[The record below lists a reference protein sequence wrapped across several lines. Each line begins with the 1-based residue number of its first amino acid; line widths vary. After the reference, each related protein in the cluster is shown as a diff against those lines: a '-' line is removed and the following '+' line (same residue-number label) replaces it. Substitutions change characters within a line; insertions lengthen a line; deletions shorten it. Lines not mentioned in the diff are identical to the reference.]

1 MPSRWFSRTSGK
13 SAARK
18 RAPARRK
25 PAAPPSKAK
34 RAAVLLSISILVTM
48 LGAGAFWFVW
58 PLLQQQGPE
67 PEVAASVLDKLRK
80 MPSNQEGLT
89 VDQSV
94 AQQLEK
100 SRRVGNLVAYQ
111 GWSVH
116 QAPGDKSKLLVVF
129 AFDER
134 DNTKQRAEWLA
145 DSNGSTFTPLTDLA
159 AAVFKP

>member
-1 MPSRWFSRTSGK
+1 M
-13 SAARK
+13 
-18 RAPARRK
+18 
-25 PAAPPSKAK
+25 
-34 RAAVLLSISILVTM
+34 LSISIIVTL

-58 PLLQQQGPE
+58 PLFQSQGPE

-89 VDQSV
+89 VEQSV

-111 GWSVH
+111 GWTVH

-129 AFDER
+129 SFDER
-134 DNTKQRAEWLA
+134 DNTKQRAEWLV
-145 DSNGSTFTPLTDLA
+145 DSAGSTFTPQTDLA
-159 AAVFKP
+159 AAVFKQ